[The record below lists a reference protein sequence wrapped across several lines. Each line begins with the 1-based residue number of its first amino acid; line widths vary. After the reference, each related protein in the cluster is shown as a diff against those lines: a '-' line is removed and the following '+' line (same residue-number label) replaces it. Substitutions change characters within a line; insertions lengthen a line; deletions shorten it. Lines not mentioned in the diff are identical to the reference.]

1 MGKNSYLVREIVGTM
16 VFVQG
21 LGGPCAKVCIGQ
33 IGPFLGQNFGHRLG
47 HLANFSRVQWQRSA
61 QPAPPPAKAGRLSK
75 RPLFLIFWPL
85 ITTCLGILARSWF
98 EGDWLT
104 ICWGCENCVLA
115 LSFDAFRRDYL
126 RRVRHAPQV
135 RDWDENAAG
144 VPEGH
149 SRVDGSNP
157 YMEFVKL
164 RLDRTYFSDAFLMNI
179 NKKLY
184 NIIIL

>member
-21 LGGPCAKVCIGQ
+21 LGWPCAKVCIGQ

-61 QPAPPPAKAGRLSK
+61 QPAPPPASKAGRLSK

-98 EGDWLT
+98 EGDWVTMLLRL
-104 ICWGCENCVLA
+104 WKLRFGVV
-115 LSFDAFRRDYL
+115 FRRVSTWL
-126 RRVRHAPQV
+126 SSTRQARSTGAWLGWKCGGSARGPSSRR
-135 RDWDENAAG
+135 W
-144 VPEGH
+144 
-149 SRVDGSNP
+149 
-157 YMEFVKL
+157 VKSIHGI
-164 RLDRTYFSDAFLMNI
+164 R
-179 NKKLY
+179 
-184 NIIIL
+184 